1 MNVNVCVCVCVCVVP
16 YCPPVTHCGICIATV
31 GLPARGKTYI
41 AKKLARYLRWIGL
54 NTKGRTIPVFVS
66 CILYV
71 QMYFPVDQCST
82 LENIDDTKSGQKNHM
97 ISSIRTTKKGKNK
110 GSKF

>member
-1 MNVNVCVCVCVCVVP
+1 MDYWSSFLIIVCIACGIYICVCLCVVCMRVCGVCVAP

-54 NTKGRTIPVFVS
+54 NTRGKTMPLFVS
-66 CILYV
+66 CIMHAVSPSQSSMLGNT
-71 QMYFPVDQCST
+71 D
-82 LENIDDTKSGQKNHM
+82 ETK
-97 ISSIRTTKKGKNK
+97 
-110 GSKF
+110 